1 MINQNV
7 VGWFEIYVEDMER
20 AKVFYTNVF
29 QYGEYMDLSDP
40 TIQMFA
46 FPWVMNGE
54 FASGALTKAEGM
66 KPGKGGTVVY
76 FNCDD
81 CAVEESR
88 VSINGGK
95 VIKPKFGIGDYGFV
109 AIVEDSEGNLI
120 GLHSKK

>member
-1 MINQNV
+1 MRETNV
-7 VGWFEIYVEDMER
+7 VGWFEIYVEDMDR
-20 AKVFYTNVF
+20 AKDFYSNVF
-29 QYGEYMDLSDP
+29 QYGEYMNLSDDKWK
-40 TIQMFA
+40 MFA

-54 FASGALTKAEGM
+54 FASGALAKAEGM

-88 VSINGGK
+88 VVENGGK
-95 VIKPKFGIGDYGFV
+95 IIRSKFGIGEYGFV
-109 AIVEDSEGNLI
+109 ALVEDTEGNLI

>member
-1 MINQNV
+1 MNKQNV

-20 AKVFYTNVF
+20 AKDFYTHVF

-40 TIQMFA
+40 KVQMFA

-66 KPGKGGTVVY
+66 SPGKGGTVVY

-88 VSINGGK
+88 VAENGGK
-95 VIKPKFGIGDYGFV
+95 VFRSKFAIGEYGFV
-109 AIVEDSEGNLI
+109 ALAEDSEGNLI
-120 GLHSKK
+120 GLHSKI